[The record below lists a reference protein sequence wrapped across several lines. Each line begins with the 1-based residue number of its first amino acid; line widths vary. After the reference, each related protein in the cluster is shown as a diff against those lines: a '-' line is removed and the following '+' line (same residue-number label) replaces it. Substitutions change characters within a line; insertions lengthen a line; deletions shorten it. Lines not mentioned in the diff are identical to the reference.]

1 MARRRQSDLNAWLK
15 LFALLP
21 WPVLIALAIISAYS
35 FRELANDNP
44 IHQIQ
49 ASDYAAPPVIPML
62 IHGFSTVLQYVAPA
76 FFTVAAVL
84 SWYPRRRR
92 RRLVSNLSPERLA
105 ALSWRDFE
113 RMTAGYFEKQG
124 YRVRESKSGADG
136 GVDVYATKNGERFLI
151 QCKHWRANQVGV
163 GIVRELYGLL
173 CATGANGAFV
183 VTSGHFTKPA
193 RDFARGRNIDLI
205 DARRILSN
213 LGAAEITEPTQIAQ
227 DDPTVCPICES
238 AMSVRIARKGPH
250 AGESFLGCSRYPAC
264 RGTRPMPGSTASE
277 TRK

>member
-35 FRELANDNP
+35 FRELANGNP

-92 RRLVSNLSPERLA
+92 RHLVSNLSPERLA
-105 ALSWRDFE
+105 
-113 RMTAGYFEKQG
+113 
-124 YRVRESKSGADG
+124 
-136 GVDVYATKNGERFLI
+136 
-151 QCKHWRANQVGV
+151 
-163 GIVRELYGLL
+163 
-173 CATGANGAFV
+173 
-183 VTSGHFTKPA
+183 
-193 RDFARGRNIDLI
+193 
-205 DARRILSN
+205 
-213 LGAAEITEPTQIAQ
+213 
-227 DDPTVCPICES
+227 

-277 TRK
+277 TRE